1 MQYYLKTGGRVSRP
15 FSYDELQNLVRRR
28 RLVRHHLLSEDGLTF
43 VAASKL
49 LPELFGLRPSVEPT
63 DPGGVIFPPPSPWG
77 VEDESPPSKA
87 ERGGLRGV
95 ILVAGGGIAVLAVM
109 AAVFFVV
116 VLGSSGSDAKGIAS
130 QLQPSVVRVQ
140 GIHPR
145 EGAVKCFGVVVSRNH
160 VIAPLCAATL
170 DGIKVEGMVS
180 KDACEWLSAQL
191 VTADIITGLCVL
203 RADLAKAAHAA
214 ELSKTETDEI
224 GDEAKWCVFVEGN
237 GDPPIVSRCRYRDR
251 IGEGEPEEKLVF
263 RDDEDQSYDRFQG
276 AVVTSGRGEVVAMV
290 LDQLPNG
297 DFACVSA
304 EELERKRKE
313 AGKIPADKFLARID
327 LPTRMKHEPL
337 AASNTAAEQV
347 SLPPADNNPNNQ
359 ELPGAAQSPNAPE
372 QPADPG
378 TPPPSPSPAPM
389 ANPGSAETGGSL
401 EPSVMQ
407 ENEEEAS
414 NPRPNASKTD
424 ASNSENKNNG
434 PALGSMNDLLRAPV
448 RAGRD
453 TIESALPLPELT
465 EKQKRD
471 FGDAHL
477 TSLKEGGHISS
488 DRQTLQRLRRSV
500 SEILAAS
507 DYPDIDIAV
516 TLLEDSEN
524 NAYAFVGGNIVVNT
538 GFVSF
543 ADGDQ
548 EMELFVLAH
557 EIGHICL
564 GHTDIP
570 FRREVAADQLVPGA
584 SSLVGEVNE
593 VLANS
598 YYSQTEEQDADC
610 FAVTVMRRLGKSTQ
624 GGIRFFE
631 RLALDE
637 PPADAEPG
645 PSLFSSHPDHSERI
659 ERIQSGCD

>member
-1 MQYYLKTGGRVSRP
+1 MHYYLKTGGRVSRP
-15 FSYDELQNLVRRR
+15 FSYDELQSLVRRR
-28 RLVRHHLLSEDGLTF
+28 RLVRHHLLSEDGITF
-43 VAASKL
+43 VAASNL
-49 LPELFGLRPSVEPT
+49 MPELFGLRPSVEPP
-63 DPGGVIFPPPSPWG
+63 DSGGVIPPPSLPWDDEAPPPK
-77 VEDESPPSKA
+77 VERS
-87 ERGGLRGV
+87 GLRGP
-95 ILVAGGGIAVLAVM
+95 ILAAGGGIALLAVM
-109 AAVFFVV
+109 AAVVFVV

-145 EGAVKCFGVVVSRNH
+145 EGAIKCFGVVVSRNH

-170 DGIKVEGMVS
+170 DGLKVEGMVS

-214 ELSKTETDEI
+214 ELSKTDTDEI

-251 IGEGEPEEKLVF
+251 IGEGEPEEKLIF
-263 RDDEDQSYDRFQG
+263 RDDEDQSYDRFKG

-327 LPTRMKHEPL
+327 LPTRMKNGPL
-337 AASNTAAEQV
+337 AAGNTPAQQV

-359 ELPGAAQSPNAPE
+359 QRPGAAQSPDASE
-372 QPADPG
+372 QPADLAP
-378 TPPPSPSPAPM
+378 PPPSPSPAPM
-389 ANPGSAETGGSL
+389 ANPDSAETGGSL
-401 EPSVMQ
+401 EPPVM
-407 ENEEEAS
+407 EVNEERVG
-414 NPRPNASKTD
+414 NPKPNSANTD
-424 ASNSENKNNG
+424 ASDSKNKNNG
-434 PALGSMNDLLRAPV
+434 PDLGSMNDLLRAPG
-448 RAGRD
+448 RAARD
-453 TIESALPLPELT
+453 TFESALPLPELT
-465 EKQKRD
+465 EKQKKD

-477 TSLKEGGHISS
+477 TSLKEGGRISS
-488 DRQTLQRLRRSV
+488 DRQTLQRLRKSV
-500 SEILAAS
+500 SEVLTAS
-507 DYPDIDIAV
+507 DYPDIDITV
-516 TLLEDSEN
+516 TLLEDNEN

-543 ADGDQ
+543 AGGDQ

-631 RLALDE
+631 RLASSE
-637 PPADAEPG
+637 PLADAEPV